1 MCLIEEFRLLHELFI
16 RFFQDKRQR
25 KISKAEKQRR
35 YRLKLNA
42 DPERRRRYVDKK
54 RETYKQD
61 VASGKRKLIGDL
73 STRDQR
79 KKMKDWKIHQQTTRS
94 KRDGDLMTPP
104 ESPEN
109 LPDAE
114 MNRSRYLLSVYQAT
128 CHIFRHEYRYH
139 ILQWRTSIHYDRIIR

>member
-1 MCLIEEFRLLHELFI
+1 MSCLFVFSRTRGSERSVML
-16 RFFQDKRQR
+16 RSNGDTN
-25 KISKAEKQRR
+25 A
-35 YRLKLNA
+35 LKLNA
-42 DPERRRRYVDKK
+42 DKH
-54 RETYKQD
+54 D
-61 VASGKRKLIGDL
+61 VASGKWKLIGDL

-79 KKMKDWKIHQQTTRS
+79 KRRKDWKIHQQTTRS

-128 CHIFRHEYRYH
+128 CHICRHEYRYH
-139 ILQWRTSIHYDRIIR
+139 ILPWRTSIHYDRIIR